1 MTDHTAHNHDHGH
14 DKKAFRLD
22 RVLLAIAL
30 LLAITGILVP
40 SQFTAVFWEILGA
53 LGRTGIFIAF
63 AVFLV
68 AYLKATGAEGLV
80 ARAFTGHPLRMIVLA
95 AMVGGLAP
103 FCSCEVIPFIA
114 ALLAMGVPLSAVM
127 AFWLSSPIM
136 DPPMFVITMS
146 ALGLD
151 FAIAKT
157 AFAVGFG
164 LFGGLGMMALE
175 RLPAFADPLRNK
187 AAPSCS
193 SGCCSS
199 KNPFDATP
207 VWTFWRDNK
216 RVRTFTNTARE
227 NSFFLLKWMTLAYTI
242 EVLMTRFMP
251 SDWIVDVL
259 GGTGFQPIL
268 LGALVGAPA
277 YLNGYAAAPLIAGL
291 LEQGMS
297 PGAAMSFIMAGS
309 VVCIPSAVAVWALV
323 KPKVFVAYIGFA
335 FVGAL
340 IAGLIWAAIA

>member
-1 MTDHTAHNHDHGH
+1 MTDHTAHSHNHEHN
-14 DKKAFRLD
+14 KKSLRLD
-22 RVLLAIAL
+22 RVLVAIAL
-30 LLAITGILVP
+30 LLAGTGISVP
-40 SQFTAVFWEILGA
+40 GQFMAVIGDILGA
-53 LGRTGIFIAF
+53 LGHTGIFIAF

-127 AFWLSSPIM
+127 AFWLASPIM

-146 ALGLD
+146 TLGLD

-157 AFAVGFG
+157 VFAVGFG
-164 LFGGLGMMALE
+164 LFGGLGMMVLE
-175 RLPAFADPLRNK
+175 RLPSFADPLRGK
-187 AAPSCS
+187 VAPSCS
-193 SGCCSS
+193 TGCCSS
-199 KNPFDATP
+199 KNPFDAAP
-207 VWTFWRDNK
+207 VWVFWRDNTRMK
-216 RVRTFTNTARE
+216 TFVQTARE
-227 NSFFLLKWMTLAYTI
+227 NMFFLLKWMTLAYTI

-251 SDWIVDVL
+251 SGWIVNLL
-259 GGTGFQPIL
+259 GGTGFQPIF

-323 KPKVFVAYIGFA
+323 KPRIFTAYVGFA

-340 IAGLIWAAIA
+340 LSGLIWAAIS

>member
-1 MTDHTAHNHDHGH
+1 MTDHTAHSHSHG
-14 DKKAFRLD
+14 KKGFRLD
-22 RVLLAIAL
+22 RVLSATAVML
-30 LLAITGILVP
+30 LVVGILAPAQLGSLVMD
-40 SQFTAVFWEILGA
+40 VLGA
-53 LGRTGIFIAF
+53 LSRTGLFIAF

-68 AYLKATGAEGLV
+68 AWLKATGAEGLV
-80 ARAFTGHPLRMIVLA
+80 SRAFTGNPVRMVFLA
-95 AMVGGLAP
+95 AAVGGLAP
-103 FCSCEVIPFIA
+103 FCACEVIPFIA

-127 AFWLSSPIM
+127 AFWLASPII

-157 AFAVGFG
+157 VLAVSIG
-164 LFGGLGMMALE
+164 LFGGFGMMMLE
-175 RLPAFADPLRNK
+175 RLPAFADPLRTK

-199 KNPFDATP
+199 NKTPFSDKP
-207 VWTFWRDNK
+207 VWTFWKDSNRMK
-216 RVRTFTNTARE
+216 TFTKTIRE
-227 NSFFLLKWMTLAYTI
+227 NTFFLLKWMTFAYTI
-242 EVLMTRFMP
+242 QMVMARFMP
-251 SDWIVDVL
+251 SDWIVNVL
-259 GGTGFQPIL
+259 GGSGFKPIF

-277 YLNGYAAAPLIAGL
+277 YLNGYAAAPLVAGL

-297 PGAAMSFIMAGS
+297 QGAAMSFVMAGS

-323 KPKVFVAYIGFA
+323 KPRIFTAYVGFA

-340 IAGLIWAAIA
+340 LSGLIWAAVS